1 MNTIIKRGA
10 AFYINLMITSFLTTP
25 FAIYS
30 KMVDGSDHVGI
41 PTGLVEATIVS
52 ILPLL
57 LLDIKILSP
66 GKRLIGLT
74 VANVGGDTRVPL
86 WKQIVR
92 SPTLLIWPIEALVVV
107 LSSSHR
113 RISDRILGLEVIEI
127 KRKSKE

>member
-1 MNTIIKRGA
+1 MELTIKRIIAFFINYYAASIVVVFPVALIMSGKGPGGA
-10 AFYINLMITSFLTTP
+10 RLRDYIWYVILAGFLLCIVLNINFLT
-25 FAIYS
+25 
-30 KMVDGSDHVGI
+30 
-41 PTGLVEATIVS
+41 
-52 ILPLL
+52 
-57 LLDIKILSP
+57 P

-92 SPTLLIWPIEALVVV
+92 SLTLLIWPIEALVVV

>member
-1 MNTIIKRGA
+1 MNKVALRAA
-10 AFYINLMITSFLTTP
+10 AFYINLMFISFLTVP
-25 FAIYS
+25 FSIYS
-30 KMVDGSDHVGI
+30 KIVDGSDHVGI

-52 ILPLL
+52 ILLLL

-92 SPTLLIWPIEALVVV
+92 SLTLLIWPIEALVVV
-107 LSSSHR
+107 FSSSHR
-113 RISDRILGLEVIEI
+113 RISDRILGLEVIEL

>member
-1 MNTIIKRGA
+1 MNKVALRAA
-10 AFYINLMITSFLTTP
+10 AFYINLMITSFFTTP

-30 KMVDGSDHVGI
+30 KMVDGSDHVGL
-41 PTGLVEATIVS
+41 PTGIVEATIVGI
-52 ILPLL
+52 ILMLV
-57 LLDIKILSP
+57 LDIKILSP

-86 WKQIVR
+86 WKQIAR
-92 SPTLLIWPIEALVVV
+92 SLTLLIWPIEALVVV

>member
-1 MNTIIKRGA
+1 MNKVALRAA
-10 AFYINLMITSFLTTP
+10 AFYINLMFISFLTVP
-25 FAIYS
+25 FSIYS
-30 KMVDGSDHVGI
+30 KIVDGSDHVGI

-52 ILPLL
+52 ILLLL

-74 VANVGGDTRVPL
+74 VVNVNGDTCVPL
-86 WKQIVR
+86 WKQIAR
-92 SPTLLIWPIEALVVV
+92 SLTLLIWPIEALVVV